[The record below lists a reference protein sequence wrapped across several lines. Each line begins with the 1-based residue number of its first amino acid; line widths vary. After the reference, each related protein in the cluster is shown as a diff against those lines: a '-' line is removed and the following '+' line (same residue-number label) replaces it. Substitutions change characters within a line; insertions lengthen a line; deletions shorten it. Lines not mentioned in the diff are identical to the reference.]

1 MKAAVIH
8 EYSDAFDNLKYEDV
22 EIPKIKSNELLI
34 KIHASGVN
42 HCDTDL
48 RRGLFGVES
57 NMPHVMGVDAA
68 GEVVEVG
75 ADINNF
81 KIGDRVSPH
90 FILSCGLCFYCT
102 GGKENIC
109 PNAGVLGVTEWGGYA
124 EYLKI
129 KENNLVR
136 LPNDLSYEDAVAG
149 QVPFATAWEALI
161 DVTNLR
167 VGEIVL
173 ITAAGGGVGSAAIQ
187 IAKHAGAKVIAAA
200 GSDDKLT
207 KARELGADETINY
220 NIENIV
226 DKVKDFTNGLG
237 VDVALEMTGGS
248 ILLQSIDA
256 LGLGSRMA
264 TIGAHGGEK
273 VEVDFIEFFRKH
285 ISIYGCGRSTKI
297 HVEKVLK
304 LISKGYFKPIIH
316 KTFSLRDASS
326 AHELMESRNFFG
338 RMILKP

>member
-8 EYSDAFDNLKYEDV
+8 EYSDNYDVLKYEDV
-22 EIPKIKSNELLI
+22 EVPKICSNEVLI

-57 NMPHVMGVDAA
+57 DMPHVMGVDAA
-68 GEVVEVG
+68 GEIIKVG
-75 ADINNF
+75 SDIKNF
-81 KIGDRVSPH
+81 KKGDRVSPH
-90 FILSCGLCFYCT
+90 FILSCGSCYYCLS
-102 GGKENIC
+102 GKENIC
-109 PNAGVLGVTEWGGYA
+109 PNAGVLGVTNWGGYA

-129 KENNLVR
+129 KENNLVK
-136 LPNDLSYEDAVAG
+136 LPDELSYENAVAG

-161 DVTNLR
+161 DVVNLR
-167 VGEIVL
+167 TGETVL

-187 IAKHAGAKVIAAA
+187 IAKMTGAKVIAAA
-200 GSDDKLT
+200 GSDDKLQ
-207 KARELGADETINY
+207 KAIELGADKIINY
-220 NIENIV
+220 NIDHIG
-226 DKVKDFTNGLG
+226 DKVRSYTNGKG

-256 LGLGSRMA
+256 LALGARMA

-285 ISIYGCGRSTKI
+285 ISIFGCGRSTKV
-297 HVEKVLK
+297 HVEKVLQ
-304 LISKGYFKPIIH
+304 LIAEGYLKPIIH
-316 KTFSLRDASS
+316 KTYNLSDASL